1 MHLKWAD
8 VLVAE
13 HKIHVKAGKGNKDR
27 MVMLPYCIIDS
38 LEAYRKL
45 NKSVNDWIFEGQYKS
60 EPYST
65 SSVQQIMRA
74 AVEKAGLTK
83 KATVHT
89 LRHSFATHL
98 LEDGTNLRYI
108 QALLGHSNI
117 KTTTIYTHLS
127 EKKVLNIHSP
137 LDTMQLDLM
146 KKELK

>member
-1 MHLKWAD
+1 
-8 VLVAE
+8 
-13 HKIHVKAGKGNKDR
+13 
-27 MVMLPYCIIDS
+27 MLPYSIIEG

-45 NKSVNDWIFEGQYKS
+45 QNSVNDWVFEGQYKG
-60 EPYST
+60 EPYSAY
-65 SSVQQIMRA
+65 SVQQVMRT
-74 AVEKAGLTK
+74 AVEKSGLTK

-137 LDTMQLDLM
+137 LDTMQLELM